1 MHAISAG
8 AHHRMETVAQGNE
21 GCFDN
26 NLGFL
31 GIKCTKI
38 FMKKRFFYYIHIL
51 HNNLIFACPVFSS
64 GDPVKIPKI
73 ITAPETPRNVHF
85 RAKCGINDKT

>member
-38 FMKKRFFYYIHIL
+38 LWKNFFYYIHIL
-51 HNNLIFACPVFSS
+51 RNNLNFAVPFFRRGTLPCE
-64 GDPVKIPKI
+64 DPKNNNRPWN
-73 ITAPETPRNVHF
+73 T
-85 RAKCGINDKT
+85 